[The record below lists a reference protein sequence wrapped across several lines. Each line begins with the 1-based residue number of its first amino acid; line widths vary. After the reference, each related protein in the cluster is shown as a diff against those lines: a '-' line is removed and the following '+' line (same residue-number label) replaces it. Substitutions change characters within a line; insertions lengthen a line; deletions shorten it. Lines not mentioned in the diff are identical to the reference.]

1 MAGRRTEL
9 HQRESMDLEQRQ
21 RDRQLEL
28 LEMAMM
34 DEGGRAWMASPEWRS
49 FMDDDDLPPRWEE
62 PVPGSQPEPEPE
74 PEPETEP
81 ETETETEPEPETE
94 TEPQRELQEGVPLA
108 AMGSF
113 VEAVAGEAG
122 EEQA

>member
-1 MAGRRTEL
+1 
-9 HQRESMDLEQRQ
+9 MDLEQRQ

-49 FMDDDDLPPRWEE
+49 FMDDDDLPPLWEE

-74 PEPETEP
+74 PEPGSQPEP
-81 ETETETEPEPETE
+81 ESEPESEPEPESETEPEPEP
-94 TEPQRELQEGVPLA
+94 EPQRELQEGVPLA
-108 AMGSF
+108 GL
-113 VEAVAGEAG
+113 EAVADEAG
-122 EEQA
+122 EEHA